1 MDRFHEDTPSSSICQ
16 EKNRFDFFV
25 KYAIIFRVVRGSPLV
40 TTNSEIGENDAY
52 RINTAGSGFWVE

>member
-40 TTNSEIGENDAY
+40 TTNLEIGENDAY
-52 RINTAGSGFWVE
+52 RINATGSALSLE